1 MRRLYAITLHAALG
15 ASIVLGP
22 ATVLADKSFTGFPKP
37 FTATEATASGETV
50 TIAGQGV
57 MTRAKGT
64 GHSGYVLSDL
74 KNSKAYLVFDK
85 WKAYYEAQRGA
96 DQGGDMEARL
106 DPCREQ
112 KKIAKEAPD
121 VTCTKAGT
129 VMLNG
134 RKADK
139 YVTRMQDSDEALTT
153 YFDPELRLVV
163 KQDGGEEDFE
173 MKKVKLGSAPGPF
186 ALPAGYRKLT
196 DQEYAERILKEQ
208 KAKAK
213 R

>member
-1 MRRLYAITLHAALG
+1 MRRLYAVTLPAALG
-15 ASIVLGP
+15 ASLALGP
-22 ATVLADKSFTGFPKP
+22 STVLADRSFTGFAKP
-37 FTATEATASGETV
+37 FTATETTASGETAV
-50 TIAGQGV
+50 IAGQGA
-57 MTRAKGT
+57 MTRAKGA

-74 KNSKAYLVFDK
+74 KNSKAYLVFDS
-85 WKAYYEAQRGA
+85 WKAYYEAQRDA

-112 KKIAKEAPD
+112 KKIAKEAPG

-139 YVTRMQDSDEALTT
+139 YVTRMQGSDEALTT
-153 YFDPELRLVV
+153 YFDPQLRLVV

-173 MKKVKLGSAPGPF
+173 MKNIKVGSAPGPF
-186 ALPAGYRKLT
+186 ALPAG
-196 DQEYAERILKEQ
+196 
-208 KAKAK
+208 
-213 R
+213 